1 MPLPWVPLPWVRLP
15 WVRLPWVSIWV
26 PVVASRRVLILVP
39 CVVPCERAPSWL
51 RSMEESSG
59 QHSSGDEVIREN
71 RASRGTETS
80 ADVLFVTLH
89 QDNTA

>member
-39 CVVPCERAPSWL
+39 CERAPSWL

-59 QHSSGDEVIREN
+59 QNCDQVIR
-71 RASRGTETS
+71 
-80 ADVLFVTLH
+80 
-89 QDNTA
+89 